1 MQLSNFM
8 KNVRRQARLETRVVR
23 LEGLT
28 DRAKEAKN
36 DAQLAVYAKEG
47 RRRVAEITYL
57 GLRNEADLE
66 DHPEWQDA
74 SDAMREAVLA
84 GSRGSR
90 EAKAIMAAALDTG
103 AAPPVAGAEAAAE

>member
-8 KNVRRQARLETRVVR
+8 KNVRRQARLETRVAR

-28 DRAKEAKN
+28 DRATEAKN
-36 DAQLAVYAKEG
+36 DPQLAVYAKEG
-47 RRRVAEITYL
+47 ARRLAEINYL
-57 GLRNEADLE
+57 KLRNEADLE

-90 EAKAIMAAALDTG
+90 DAKAIMAAALTPD
-103 AAPPVAGAEAAAE
+103 AIAKQPAEAAAE